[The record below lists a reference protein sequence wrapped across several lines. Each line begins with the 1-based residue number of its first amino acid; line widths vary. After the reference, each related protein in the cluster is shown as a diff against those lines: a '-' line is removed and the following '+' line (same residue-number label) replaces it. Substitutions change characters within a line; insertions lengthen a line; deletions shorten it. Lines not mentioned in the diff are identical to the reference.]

1 VGVSQ
6 QLEDVLEYLNRAQDI
21 LSAIEEFED
30 ELEGLSI
37 RAAVRAVREAY
48 ENIEGVLDG

>member
-6 QLEDVLEYLNRAQDI
+6 QLENALEYLDRVQDI
-21 LSAIEEFED
+21 LSTLEELED